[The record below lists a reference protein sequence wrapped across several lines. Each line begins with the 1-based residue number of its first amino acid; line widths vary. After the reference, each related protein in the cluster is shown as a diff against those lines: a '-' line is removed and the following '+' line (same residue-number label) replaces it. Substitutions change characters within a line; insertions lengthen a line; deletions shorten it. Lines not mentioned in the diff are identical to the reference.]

1 MEEKWQFVSYTTYY
15 GKTHSVLVSESGK
28 VVYPPRRWINKGGTW
43 TITKEKEAKYNKLKN
58 GYIRAGSNLVH
69 RLVAEAFVEKPK
81 DWNESWTVNHK
92 DLNKENNHWSN
103 LEWVTLS
110 ENHQHYY
117 NSDEAIGR
125 KLHPLEVKDIEGNL
139 IGIYRS
145 KIAAARDLNLSKQ
158 NITMMIKK
166 GYKQCKGY
174 VFREITKEEYEKKKR
189 IPNGRV
195 IEDKRREQTKVR

>member
-1 MEEKWQFVSYTTYY
+1 MEEQWQEVSYTTYY
-15 GKTHSVLVSESGK
+15 GKTLSVLVSESGK
-28 VVYPPRRWINKGGTW
+28 VKYPQRSWINKGGTL
-43 TITKEKEAKYNKLKN
+43 TVRKEKKARYNKTEN
-58 GYIRAGSNLVH
+58 GYVRAGTNLVH

-81 DWNESWTVNHK
+81 EWNKRWTVNHK

-103 LEWVTLS
+103 LEWVTMS
-110 ENHQHYY
+110 ENQKHYN
-117 NSDEAIGR
+117 NSDNAIGR
-125 KLHPLEVKDIEGNL
+125 KVHPLEVKDIEGNL

-158 NITMMIKK
+158 NITMMIKN

-174 VFREITKEEYEKKKR
+174 VFREITKEEYEKKR

-195 IEDKRREQTKVR
+195 TEDKRREQTKVR